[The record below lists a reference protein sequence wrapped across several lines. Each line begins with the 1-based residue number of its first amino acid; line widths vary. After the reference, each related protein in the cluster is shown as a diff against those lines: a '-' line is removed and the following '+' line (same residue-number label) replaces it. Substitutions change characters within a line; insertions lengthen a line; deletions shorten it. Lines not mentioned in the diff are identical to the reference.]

1 MATIQ
6 NKLIFITGILLLIS
20 FGCEKKYSSDSFL
33 FEPPVTY
40 DQLIEEGW
48 NYFQAGDY
56 DTSIESFIMAS
67 ERDATQPEVYLGL
80 GWGYA
85 RNIELTKSVSNFQKA
100 NSFAFFDP
108 VNETRILAE
117 SFAGLSLVSLASGN
131 YANCIDYADQTLSL
145 AAEFSFS
152 KDAAVNAFSLK
163 LSQAES
169 YYYLENI
176 QACFNII
183 NELGANINNV
193 TDTTSY
199 GIVFHTTNTL
209 LTGEMEVNLDNVHQL
224 ISVTSAQRESINY
237 EIISIE
243 EGTNKFMMSGNP
255 IVASGDSIS
264 VSYYFTID
272 YADFLNKLLS
282 KIINF

>member
-33 FEPPVTY
+33 FGPPVTY

>member
-209 LTGEMEVNLDNVHQL
+209 LTGEMEVNLDNAHQL